1 MENNTQKRRRYQK
14 DLAPTDDILTLIH
27 LVRQNPTL
35 YNYKLQPNQR
45 RRIDILN
52 GWAEIAAAI
61 GNKYTVE
68 ECRRK
73 WKNLRDTYH
82 QYRLRKPK
90 MSDGLSKWRY
100 AKDMEFL
107 SNVYQPKL
115 KSNRTQNYNS
125 TAQDNLLHSVSES
138 TDEHD
143 HVVPQDMVHSNI
155 ISVNDTDTFILAT
168 YEDVTHDNDVTHED
182 PNMVT
187 HSELN
192 HDNNSMEDCVE
203 IVKHEQHV
211 SLDDDGNTGGEVD
224 YEEVCLYEESGN
236 TPSVD
241 CETIIGAGTTNSA
254 NSDDTKF
261 QYIDANDFCIASMNP
276 TRSQYS
282 SSASSVIGAT
292 GTIKL
297 KTLPIVSSST
307 TSTSASTL
315 DSTTSCITIA
325 SPSVHLQTLPEL
337 TPSPAIPP
345 ATTSAS
351 TTATYMYASIN
362 PARSQYT
369 NNNTGNVIGTTGTIK
384 LKPLPTVSS
393 STTAMPSTS
402 SSTLVDSATTCATIA
417 SPSSVHIQTLPE
429 LTPSPTTPSTTTAS
443 IDVKH
448 DPNSLLTTS
457 HTNSQQVAPSYNSNN
472 TPSSSVTLAT
482 TTAYCN
488 HQREECDLFFD
499 FLKKKI
505 QRFPPEEI
513 TSIQVE
519 FLNCVLR
526 REAEHVQKAQQQQ
539 QQQHHNSMN

>member
-115 KSNRTQNYNS
+115 KSNRTQNYN
-125 TAQDNLLHSVSES
+125 TTPQDNLLHSVSES

-143 HVVPQDMVHSNI
+143 HVVSQDMVHPNI
-155 ISVNDTDTFILAT
+155 ISVNDTDTFILTT
-168 YEDVTHDNDVTHED
+168 YEDVTHDNDVSHED
-182 PNMVT
+182 PNMVS

-192 HDNNSMEDCVE
+192 HDQNSMEDCVE

-211 SLDDDGNTGGEVD
+211 TLDDDGNTGGEVD

-241 CETIIGAGTTNSA
+241 CETIIGAGAGTNSA

-282 SSASSVIGAT
+282 SSASSVIGAA

-297 KTLPIVSSST
+297 KTLPMVSSST
-307 TSTSASTL
+307 TSTASSTL
-315 DSTTSCITIA
+315 DSTASCVAIS

-345 ATTSAS
+345 STTTAS
-351 TTATYMYASIN
+351 TPATYMYASIN
-362 PARSQYT
+362 PTRSQYNN
-369 NNNTGNVIGTTGTIK
+369 NNNTGSVIGPTGTIK
-384 LKPLPTVSS
+384 LKNIPTVSS

-402 SSTLVDSATTCATIA
+402 STTLDSTTSCGTIA
-417 SPSSVHIQTLPE
+417 SSPSVHIQNLPE
-429 LTPSPTTPSTTTAS
+429 LTASPTTPSTTP
-443 IDVKH
+443 IDTKH
-448 DPNSLLTTS
+448 DGNSLLTS
-457 HTNSQQVAPSYNSNN
+457 ANTNSQQMQPIYAN
-472 TPSSSVTLAT
+472 TPSTSSVMSSSAT
-482 TTAYCN
+482 MFCI

-526 REAEHVQKAQQQQ
+526 REAEHAQKAQQQQ
-539 QQQHHNSMN
+539 HQQQHNSIH

>member
-1 MENNTQKRRRYQK
+1 
-14 DLAPTDDILTLIH
+14 
-27 LVRQNPTL
+27 
-35 YNYKLQPNQR
+35 
-45 RRIDILN
+45 
-52 GWAEIAAAI
+52 
-61 GNKYTVE
+61 
-68 ECRRK
+68 
-73 WKNLRDTYH
+73 
-82 QYRLRKPK
+82 

-115 KSNRTQNYNS
+115 KSNRTQNFN
-125 TAQDNLLHSVSES
+125 TTPQDNLLHSVSES

-143 HVVPQDMVHSNI
+143 HVVSQDMVHPNI
-155 ISVNDTDTFILAT
+155 ISVNDTDTFILTT
-168 YEDVTHDNDVTHED
+168 YEDVTHDNDVSHED
-182 PNMVT
+182 PNMVS

-241 CETIIGAGTTNSA
+241 CETIIGAGAGTNSA

-282 SSASSVIGAT
+282 SSASSVIGAA

-297 KTLPIVSSST
+297 KPLPMVSSST
-307 TSTSASTL
+307 TSTSSSTMESNAS
-315 DSTTSCITIA
+315 CVTIA

-345 ATTSAS
+345 STTAAS
-351 TTATYMYASIN
+351 TPATYMYASIN
-362 PARSQYT
+362 PTRSQYN
-369 NNNTGNVIGTTGTIK
+369 NNNTGNVIGATGTIK
-384 LKPLPTVSS
+384 LKSIPTVSS
-393 STTAMPSTS
+393 STTTMPPTS
-402 SSTLVDSATTCATIA
+402 SSTLDSTTTCAALA
-417 SPSSVHIQTLPE
+417 SSSVHIQTLPE
-429 LTPSPTTPSTTTAS
+429 LIPSPTEL
-443 IDVKH
+443 KH
-448 DPNSLLTTS
+448 ETKSLLSTS
-457 HTNSQQVAPSYNSNN
+457 NINSQQMAPAYSNS
-472 TPSSSVTLAT
+472 TSSLAMSAPT
-482 TTAYCN
+482 TFCN

-526 REAEHVQKAQQQQ
+526 REAEHAQKAQQQ
-539 QQQHHNSMN
+539 HNSIH

>member
-1 MENNTQKRRRYQK
+1 
-14 DLAPTDDILTLIH
+14 
-27 LVRQNPTL
+27 
-35 YNYKLQPNQR
+35 
-45 RRIDILN
+45 
-52 GWAEIAAAI
+52 
-61 GNKYTVE
+61 
-68 ECRRK
+68 
-73 WKNLRDTYH
+73 
-82 QYRLRKPK
+82 

-115 KSNRTQNYNS
+115 KSNRTQNFN
-125 TAQDNLLHSVSES
+125 TTPQDNLLHSVSES

-143 HVVPQDMVHSNI
+143 HVVTQDMVHTNI
-155 ISVNDTDTFILAT
+155 ISVNDTDTFILTT
-168 YEDVTHDNDVTHED
+168 YEDVTHDNDVSHED
-182 PNMVT
+182 HNMVS

-241 CETIIGAGTTNSA
+241 CETIIGAGPGTNSA

-282 SSASSVIGAT
+282 SSASSVIGAP

-297 KTLPIVSSST
+297 KSLPMVSTST
-307 TSTSASTL
+307 TSTSSTTL
-315 DSTTSCITIA
+315 DSTASCVSMN

-345 ATTSAS
+345 TTTSAS
-351 TTATYMYASIN
+351 TTASYMYATIN
-362 PARSQYT
+362 PTRSQYNNNT
-369 NNNTGNVIGTTGTIK
+369 NNNNNANNVMGNTTTLK
-384 LKPLPTVSS
+384 LKNIPTVSS
-393 STTAMPSTS
+393 STTTMPPTSSNSLDSTTSCAPPTSIATPSTVN
-402 SSTLVDSATTCATIA
+402 L
-417 SPSSVHIQTLPE
+417 QTLPE
-429 LTPSPTTPSTTTAS
+429 LTPSPTTPTSTEPKSDA
-443 IDVKH
+443 
-448 DPNSLLTTS
+448 NSLLTS
-457 HTNSQQVAPSYNSNN
+457 TNNTNNNNNQQMAPAGTATYVNTN
-472 TPSSSVTLAT
+472 TPSSSTTMVMSSNT
-482 TTAYCN
+482 TTLCN

-526 REAEHVQKAQQQQ
+526 REAEHAQKAQQQQ
-539 QQQHHNSMN
+539 QHQQQNNSLH